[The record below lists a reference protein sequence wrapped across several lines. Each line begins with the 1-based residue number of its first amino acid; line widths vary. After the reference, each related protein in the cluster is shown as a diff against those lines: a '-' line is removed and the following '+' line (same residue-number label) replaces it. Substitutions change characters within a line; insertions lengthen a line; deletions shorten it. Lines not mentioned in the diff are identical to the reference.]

1 MDKSQVP
8 NPYDYRNPVRN
19 AALFVGRAAELA
31 TIDYELGQAG
41 LDRASI
47 HIAVH
52 GQRASGKTS
61 LLNRTE
67 HLARERGL
75 LPVRVDLVPGHASA
89 SAFFRKVYEE
99 VAEAVM
105 AEGVLTD
112 PVPLS
117 GALIRRMFAGAAPEP
132 GCPLQFPEALAL
144 AGPLGVV
151 PETPLR
157 LDLAHFVKSLGRP
170 IALLIDEAQLIAG
183 EQEVL
188 SVLRSL
194 GTRLDGFV
202 FVLAG
207 TQSLL
212 STIDE
217 VYSPLLRQFTEIKV
231 ERFEEPS
238 DIAACVFQPLL
249 HLGLLRLLSEGLR
262 ETAHELV
269 RLTDGNP
276 YEIQLY
282 CHEMFARWQTGAAST
297 MALTP
302 DMLEAVRSRME
313 SNRDVRDRALIR
325 AVREMPPERLRAF
338 NVLCWA
344 LDRATL
350 DDIWFAYSVLGGGS
364 VTREELV
371 ECRAEMI
378 AAGVLADSETVRFE
392 EGPDL
397 FDEIYVRLWTVG
409 RVEREPHS
417 PLLGRR
423 ETAGLLTMRLSCLLS
438 ELAGGEVRRLS
449 TCCPGMSQEDVDGA
463 LLALEGLTASDT
475 NPIPPTVQFLHQAV
489 LKAGRP
495 AALDLTTVTCVY
507 GEYTAD
513 RWLYSPDAADYDLS
527 RDEAFLAAA
536 ERVAALG
543 GELRIDRVRVPV
555 RRWDELTAWLRKA
568 TGPLRAD
575 LAENYVTAAYTAY
588 ERGDRAG
595 ALELLGEAF
604 ALERSG
610 QAANNLLYLSLTSGE
625 PDAALTWAE
634 HAVELAEDPTAKAL
648 SRYNAAM
655 AHLMNEN
662 WQAAAEMLGLAAADV
677 APLAVP
683 DARVGYLL
691 MPQLRPEGGGID
703 FPEEAGV
710 DLLAA
715 IGRAAE
721 LVRSIAPVPDGPGAG
736 APGEA
741 GPGADAVAPTA
752 SEPQGTSAPAVA
764 GHRAAATA
772 PVVRGP
778 KVVLVVATEWWSAH
792 GGLSTFNRDLCTALA
807 AAGAVVHCVVLSAS
821 DAELTAA
828 RESGVNLLVAPGA
841 GDVGDDVRLTMR
853 PKLPAG
859 TSVDL
864 VIGHSRITGQAAAL
878 LVNHFFE
885 DARRLHFIHMA
896 PDEIEWLKPG
906 GDTEMALAAEDR
918 TETERRLGKD
928 AYRVV
933 TVGPHLYGRFLG
945 ELEKAP
951 LRLDPGFDVA
961 DGTPRT
967 PPAGS
972 PLKVLVVGRMEDH
985 HLKGLDLAARA
996 CGKVAAWRDRE
1007 RLSRIGLVVR
1017 GVPRTGADQQRKA
1030 IEGWADNSRLEVVV
1044 RVYSADRTR
1053 LAEDMGRA
1061 SIVLMPS
1068 RAEGFGLVGLEALT
1082 AGVPVLI
1089 SEASGL
1095 AELLR
1100 EKLGDEVAARVVVP
1114 MSGDDDVDAE
1124 AWARKTDMVLAD
1136 LPSAFR
1142 RAAELREVLAREVTW
1157 ADAAASVL
1165 AQTADA
1171 APDAPVAPAV
1181 TG

>member
-89 SAFFRKVYEE
+89 AAFFRKVYEE
-99 VAEAVM
+99 VAEAVI
-105 AEGVLTD
+105 AEGVLTEPE
-112 PVPLS
+112 PVS
-117 GALIRRMFAGAAPEP
+117 GAQIRRMFAGAAPEP
-132 GCPLQFPEALAL
+132 GFPLQFPEALAL

-157 LDLAHFVKSLGRP
+157 LDLAHFVKALGRP
-170 IALLIDEAQLIAG
+170 IVLLIDEAQLIAG

-325 AVREMPPERLRAF
+325 AVREMSPERLRAF

-350 DDIWFAYSVLGGGS
+350 DDIWFAYSLLGGGS

-371 ECRAEMI
+371 ECRAELI
-378 AAGVLADSETVRFE
+378 EAGLLADSEIVRFE
-392 EGPDL
+392 EETDL

-423 ETAGLLTMRLSCLLS
+423 ETVGLLTMRLSCLLS
-438 ELAGGEVRRLS
+438 ELAEGDVRKLS

-463 LLALEGLTASDT
+463 LLALEGLTASDAQ
-475 NPIPPTVQFLHQAV
+475 PIPPTVEFLHQAV
-489 LKAGRP
+489 LRAGRP

-507 GEYTAD
+507 GEYTTA
-513 RWLYSPDAADYDLS
+513 RWLYSRDDVDHDLEQDPGF
-527 RDEAFLAAA
+527 RAAA

-575 LAENYVTAAYTAY
+575 LAENYVTAAYAAY
-588 ERGDRAG
+588 EQGDRAG

-604 ALERSG
+604 ELERSG
-610 QAANNLLYLSLTSGE
+610 LAANNLLYLSLTSGD
-625 PDAALTWAE
+625 PDAALTWAA
-634 HAVELAEDPTAKAL
+634 HAVELAEDPTARAL

-662 WQAAAEMLGLAAADV
+662 WPEAAAMLERAAADV

-683 DARVGYLL
+683 EARVGYLL
-691 MPQLRPEGGGID
+691 VPRTVQGSARLE
-703 FPEEAGV
+703 FPEEGGA

-721 LVRSIAPVPDGPGAG
+721 LVRSIAPVTDDAG
-736 APGEA
+736 TDEAAPRTA
-741 GPGADAVAPTA
+741 AVAPTA
-752 SEPQGTSAPAVA
+752 SEPQGVSAAGAVP
-764 GHRAAATA
+764 GPRAASAA
-772 PVVRGP
+772 PVTPRP
-778 KVVLVVATEWWSAH
+778 AVVLVVATEWWSVH

-821 DAELTAA
+821 DAELAAA
-828 RESGVNLLVAPGA
+828 RDSGVNLLVAPGA
-841 GDVGDDVRLTMR
+841 GEVVDDVRLTMR
-853 PKLPAG
+853 PKLPPG

-878 LVNHFFE
+878 LVDHFF
-885 DARRLHFIHMA
+885 DGARRLHFIHMA

-906 GDTEMALAAEDR
+906 GDTGTALAAEDR

-933 TVGPHLYGRFLG
+933 TVGPHLHERFLG

-961 DGTPRT
+961 DPAPRT
-967 PPAGS
+967 PPAGA

-996 CGKVAAWRDRE
+996 CGKAAAWRDRE
-1007 RLSRIGLVVR
+1007 GLSRIGLVVR
-1017 GVPRTGADQQRKA
+1017 GVPRTGAEEQRKA
-1030 IEGWADNSRLEVVV
+1030 IKDWAGNARLEVVV

-1053 LAEDMGRA
+1053 LAEDMNRA

-1095 AELLR
+1095 AQLLR
-1100 EKLGDEVAARVVVP
+1100 EKLGHEVAARVVVP
-1114 MSGDDDVDAE
+1114 MSGDDEVDAE

-1165 AQTADA
+1165 AQA
-1171 APDAPVAPAV
+1171 AGTVPDASVPSAAA
-1181 TG
+1181 G